1 MNDIKTKIEDSLN
14 QLKDKKSRI
23 YFVAQDTK
31 GNARASIKYI
41 YDVAMALKDSGF
53 NPIILHE
60 KKDYTGVASWLDES
74 YMTNLPHRSI
84 EGENLE
90 ISPEDFIVL
99 PEIYGFIME
108 QIKDLPCGKIVLTQS
123 YSYVLDTLQPGQ
135 SWPSLGFLKCIT
147 TSEKQKERVESY
159 MKKMS
164 YDVITPYISE
174 IFDKPKLPPMPIV
187 AVHTRDQ
194 TDTINIVKEF
204 YLKYPQFRWFT
215 FRDMRGLTQLEFANS
230 LKNCFLSVWI
240 DDISGFGTY
249 PLESMS
255 CGIPVIGKIPDLIP
269 EWMNENNGI
278 WVQDKLNIV
287 DYIAEFIQN
296 WLEDSIVP
304 ELYEEVEKT
313 GNQYKDKEKFTTT
326 VINCFTG
333 YFDNRINAFQEQ
345 LNKI

>member
-1 MNDIKTKIEDSLN
+1 MNDIKTKIENSLN

-278 WVQDKLNIV
+278 WVQDKLKIV

-296 WLEDSIVP
+296 WLEDSIAP

>member
-31 GNARASIKYI
+31 GNAKASIKYI

-278 WVQDKLNIV
+278 WVQDKLKIV

>member
-1 MNDIKTKIEDSLN
+1 MNDIKTKIENSLN

-278 WVQDKLNIV
+278 WVQDKLKIV

-326 VINCFTG
+326 VIKYFTG

>member
-1 MNDIKTKIEDSLN
+1 MNDIKPKIENSLN
-14 QLKDKKSRI
+14 ILKDKKSRI

-41 YDVAMALKDSGF
+41 YDVALSLKDNGF

-74 YMTNLPHRSI
+74 YMTSLPHRSI

-135 SWPSLGFLKCIT
+135 NWPSLGFLKCIT
-147 TSEKQKERVESY
+147 TSEKQKNELDSY

-164 YDVITPYISE
+164 YDIITPVISDL
-174 IFDKPKLPPMPIV
+174 FDKPKVPPMPIV

-194 TDTINIVKEF
+194 TDTINIVKQF

-215 FRDMRGLTQLEFANS
+215 FRDMRGLSQSEFANS

-249 PLESMS
+249 PLESMA

-269 EWMNENNGI
+269 EWMNDKNGI
-278 WVQDKLNIV
+278 WIQDKLKMV

-296 WLEDSIVP
+296 WLEDSITP
-304 ELYEEVEKT
+304 ELYEEIENT
-313 GNQYKDKEKFTTT
+313 ANIYKDKDKFTST
-326 VINCFTG
+326 VINCFNS
-333 YFDNRINAFQEQ
+333 YFDNRINVFQEQ
-345 LNKI
+345 LNKL

>member
-1 MNDIKTKIEDSLN
+1 MNDIKPKIENSLN
-14 QLKDKKSRI
+14 ILKDKKSRI

-41 YDVAMALKDSGF
+41 YDVALSLKNNGF

-74 YMTNLPHRSI
+74 YMTSLPHRSI

-99 PEIYGFIME
+99 PEIYGFIMD

-135 SWPSLGFLKCIT
+135 SWASLGFLKCIT
-147 TSEKQKERVESY
+147 TSEKQKNELDSY

-164 YDVITPYISE
+164 YDIITPIISE
-174 IFDKPKLPPMPIV
+174 LFDKPKLPPMPIV
-187 AVHTRDQ
+187 AVHTREQ
-194 TDTINIVKEF
+194 TDTINIVKQF

-215 FRDMRGLTQLEFANS
+215 FRDMRGLSQSEFANS

-249 PLESMS
+249 PLESMA

-269 EWMNENNGI
+269 EWMNDKNGI
-278 WVQDKLNIV
+278 WIQDKLKMV

-296 WLEDSIVP
+296 WLEDSITP
-304 ELYEEVEKT
+304 ELYEEIENT
-313 GNQYKDKEKFTTT
+313 ANMYKDKDKFTSTI
-326 VINCFTG
+326 VNCFNS

-345 LNKI
+345 LNKL

>member
-74 YMTNLPHRSI
+74 YMANLPHRSI

-278 WVQDKLNIV
+278 WVQDKLKIV

>member
-1 MNDIKTKIEDSLN
+1 MSDIKTKIENSLN
-14 QLKDKKSRI
+14 LLKDKKSRI

-41 YDVAMALKDSGF
+41 YDVALALKENGF

-147 TSEKQKERVESY
+147 TSEKQKEQIESY

-164 YDVITPYISE
+164 YDIITPYISE
-174 IFDKPKLPPMPIV
+174 VFDKPKLPPMPIV

-194 TDTINIVKEF
+194 TDTVNIVKEF

-215 FRDMRGLTQLEFANS
+215 FRDMRGLSQLEFANS
-230 LKNCFLSVWI
+230 LKSCFLGVWI
-240 DDISGFGTY
+240 DDISGFGTF

-269 EWMNENNGI
+269 EWMNEKNGI
-278 WVQDKLNIV
+278 WIQDKLKMV

-296 WLEDSIVP
+296 WLEDSITP
-304 ELYEEVEKT
+304 DLYEEIEKT
-313 GNQYKDKEKFTTT
+313 GNQYKDKAKFTTT

-345 LNKI
+345 LNKL

>member
-1 MNDIKTKIEDSLN
+1 
-14 QLKDKKSRI
+14 
-23 YFVAQDTK
+23 
-31 GNARASIKYI
+31 
-41 YDVAMALKDSGF
+41 LKDSGF

-147 TSEKQKERVESY
+147 TSEKQKEQVESY

-164 YDVITPYISE
+164 YDIITPYISE

-278 WVQDKLNIV
+278 WVQDKLKIV

-326 VINCFTG
+326 VINYFTG

>member
-1 MNDIKTKIEDSLN
+1 MNDIKTKIENSLN

-278 WVQDKLNIV
+278 WVQDKLKIV

-313 GNQYKDKEKFTTT
+313 GNQYKDKKKFTTT

>member
-1 MNDIKTKIEDSLN
+1 MSDIKTKIENSLN
-14 QLKDKKSRI
+14 LLKDKKSRI

-41 YDVAMALKDSGF
+41 YDLALALKENGF

-147 TSEKQKERVESY
+147 TSEKQKEQIESY

-164 YDVITPYISE
+164 YDIITPYIAE
-174 IFDKPKLPPMPIV
+174 VFDKPKLPPMPIV

-194 TDTINIVKEF
+194 TDTINIVKQF

-215 FRDMRGLTQLEFANS
+215 FRDMRGLNQVEFANS
-230 LKNCFLSVWI
+230 LKICFLSVWI

-249 PLESMS
+249 PLESMA

-269 EWMNENNGI
+269 EWMNEKNGI
-278 WVQDKLNIV
+278 WVQDKLKMV

-296 WLEDSIVP
+296 WLEDSITP
-304 ELYEEVEKT
+304 DLYEELEKT
-313 GNQYKDKEKFTTT
+313 GNEYKDKEKFTTN
-326 VINCFTG
+326 VVKCFTG

-345 LNKI
+345 LNKL

>member
-1 MNDIKTKIEDSLN
+1 MNDIKTKIENSLN
-14 QLKDKKSRI
+14 LLKDKKSRI

-74 YMTNLPHRSI
+74 YMTNLPHRAI

-147 TSEKQKERVESY
+147 TTEKQKERVESY

-164 YDVITPYISE
+164 YDIITPYISE

-215 FRDMRGLTQLEFANS
+215 FRDMRGLNQLEFANS

-278 WVQDKLNIV
+278 WVQDKLKMV

-296 WLEDSIVP
+296 WLEDSITS

>member
-278 WVQDKLNIV
+278 WVQDKLKIV

-296 WLEDSIVP
+296 WLEDNIVP

>member
-278 WVQDKLNIV
+278 WVQDKLKIV

>member
-1 MNDIKTKIEDSLN
+1 MSDIKTKIENSLN
-14 QLKDKKSRI
+14 LLKDKKSRI

-41 YDVAMALKDSGF
+41 YDLALALKENGF

-108 QIKDLPCGKIVLTQS
+108 QIKDLTCGKIVLTQS

-147 TSEKQKERVESY
+147 TSEKQKEQIESY

-164 YDVITPYISE
+164 YDIITPYVAE
-174 IFDKPKLPPMPIV
+174 VFDKPKLPPMPIV

-194 TDTINIVKEF
+194 TDTINIVKQF

-215 FRDMRGLTQLEFANS
+215 FRDMRGLNQAEFANS

-249 PLESMS
+249 PLESMA

-269 EWMNENNGI
+269 EWMNEKNGI
-278 WVQDKLNIV
+278 WVQDKLKMV

-296 WLEDSIVP
+296 WLEDSITLD
-304 ELYEEVEKT
+304 LYDEIEKT
-313 GNQYKDKEKFTTT
+313 GNEYKDKEKFTTT
-326 VINCFTG
+326 VIKCFTS

-345 LNKI
+345 LNKL

>member
-1 MNDIKTKIEDSLN
+1 MNDIKTKIENSLN
-14 QLKDKKSRI
+14 LLKDKKSRI

-74 YMTNLPHRSI
+74 YMTNLPHRAI

-147 TSEKQKERVESY
+147 TTEKQKERVESY

-164 YDVITPYISE
+164 YDIITPYISE

-215 FRDMRGLTQLEFANS
+215 FRDMRGLNQLEFANS

-278 WVQDKLNIV
+278 WVQDKLKMV

-296 WLEDSIVP
+296 WLEDSITP

>member
-1 MNDIKTKIEDSLN
+1 MNDIKTKIENSLN

-74 YMTNLPHRSI
+74 YMTNLPHRAI

-164 YDVITPYISE
+164 YDIITPYISE

-278 WVQDKLNIV
+278 WVQDKLKIV

>member
-1 MNDIKTKIEDSLN
+1 MSDIKTKIENSLN
-14 QLKDKKSRI
+14 LLKDKKSRI

-41 YDVAMALKDSGF
+41 YDLALALKENGF

-147 TSEKQKERVESY
+147 TSEKQKEQIESY

-164 YDVITPYISE
+164 YDIITPYIAE
-174 IFDKPKLPPMPIV
+174 VFDKPKLPPMPIV

-194 TDTINIVKEF
+194 TDTINIVKQF

-215 FRDMRGLTQLEFANS
+215 FRDMRGLSQAEFANS

-249 PLESMS
+249 PLESMA

-269 EWMNENNGI
+269 EWMNEKNGI
-278 WVQDKLNIV
+278 WVQDKLKMV

-296 WLEDSIVP
+296 WLEDSITP
-304 ELYEEVEKT
+304 DLYEELEKT
-313 GNQYKDKEKFTTT
+313 GNEYKDKEKFTTN
-326 VINCFTG
+326 VVKCFTG

-345 LNKI
+345 LNKL

>member
-1 MNDIKTKIEDSLN
+1 MNDIKPKIENSLN
-14 QLKDKKSRI
+14 ILKDKKSRI

-41 YDVAMALKDSGF
+41 YDVALSLKDNGF

-60 KKDYTGVASWLDES
+60 KKDYSGVASWLDES
-74 YMTNLPHRSI
+74 YMTSLPHRSI

-108 QIKDLPCGKIVLTQS
+108 QIKDLPCGKIVLMQS

-147 TSEKQKERVESY
+147 TSEKQKDELDSY

-164 YDVITPYISE
+164 YDIITPVISDL
-174 IFDKPKLPPMPIV
+174 FDKPKVPPMPII
-187 AVHTRDQ
+187 AVHTREQ
-194 TDTINIVKEF
+194 TDTINIVKQF

-215 FRDMRGLTQLEFANS
+215 FRDMRGLSQSEFANS

-249 PLESMS
+249 PLESMA

-278 WVQDKLNIV
+278 WTQDKNKMV
-287 DYIAEFIQN
+287 DLVAEFIQN
-296 WLEDSIVP
+296 WLEDSITP
-304 ELYEEVEKT
+304 DLFLEIEKT
-313 GNQYKDKEKFTTT
+313 AEAYQNEEKFKTTT
-326 VINCFTG
+326 ISTFSG
-333 YFDNRINAFQEQ
+333 YLDNRIKAFEEQ

>member
-1 MNDIKTKIEDSLN
+1 MNDIKTKIENSLN
-14 QLKDKKSRI
+14 LLKDKKSRI

-74 YMTNLPHRSI
+74 YMTNLPHRAI

-147 TSEKQKERVESY
+147 TSENQKEQVESY

-215 FRDMRGLTQLEFANS
+215 FRDMRGLNQLEFANS

-278 WVQDKLNIV
+278 WVQDKLKMV

-296 WLEDSIVP
+296 WLEDSITS

>member
-1 MNDIKTKIEDSLN
+1 MNDLKSKIENSLN
-14 QLKDKKSRI
+14 ILKDKKSRI

-41 YDVAMALKDSGF
+41 YDVALTLKENGF

-60 KKDYTGVASWLDES
+60 KKDYTSVDSWLGEE
-74 YMTNLPHRSI
+74 YMSKLPHRSI
-84 EGENLE
+84 EGESLE

-108 QIKDLPCGKIVLTQS
+108 QIKDLPCGRIVLAQS

-135 SWPSLGFLKCIT
+135 AWTSFGFLKCIT
-147 TSEKQKERVESY
+147 TSEKQKERIDSY
-159 MKKMS
+159 MKK
-164 YDVITPYISE
+164 ISFDIIKPIISD
-174 IFDKPKLPPMPIV
+174 IFTKPKLPPMPII
-187 AVHTRDQ
+187 AMHTREQ
-194 TDTINIVKEF
+194 SDTINIVKEF

-215 FRDMRGLTQLEFANS
+215 FRDMRGLSHTEFANS

-240 DDISGFGTY
+240 DDISGFGTF

-269 EWMNENNGI
+269 EWMNDKNGI
-278 WVQDKLNIV
+278 WIQDKLKMV

-296 WLEDSIVP
+296 WLEDSITP
-304 ELYEEVEKT
+304 ELYDEIENTSKEY
-313 GNQYKDKEKFTTT
+313 QDKDKFKST
-326 VINCFTG
+326 IIDCFSG
-333 YFDNRINAFQEQ
+333 YFENRINAFEEQ

>member
-1 MNDIKTKIEDSLN
+1 MNDIKTKIENSLN
-14 QLKDKKSRI
+14 LLKDKKSRI

-74 YMTNLPHRSI
+74 YMTNLPHRAI

-147 TSEKQKERVESY
+147 TSEKQKEQVESY

-164 YDVITPYISE
+164 YDIITPYISE

-215 FRDMRGLTQLEFANS
+215 FRDMRGLNQLEFANS

-269 EWMNENNGI
+269 EWMNEKNGI
-278 WVQDKLNIV
+278 WVQDKLKMV

-296 WLEDSIVP
+296 WLEDSITS

-326 VINCFTG
+326 VINCFIG

>member
-1 MNDIKTKIEDSLN
+1 
-14 QLKDKKSRI
+14 
-23 YFVAQDTK
+23 
-31 GNARASIKYI
+31 
-41 YDVAMALKDSGF
+41 MALKDSGF

-278 WVQDKLNIV
+278 WVQDKLKIV